1 MGKTMLQINLEG
13 SGHKAPAGGD
23 LFIMGTSSITFRSFP
38 FTVPVALPGSPEQVT
53 EMANA
58 KRVHMLERAL
68 DYIDSKI
75 KKHKPCNDCFR
86 KLPRGKT
93 LQEIWDSNQ
102 VWVNYFEARDR
113 YGEARGDFDIAV
125 AEDAFK
131 KGKMMVVATIV
142 HELAHIAGAPGG
154 ARLSDDTPNLQAES
168 VLKCC
173 LLSEMFDPNAL
184 GVLDDAVYGPDDSGN
199 AVA

>member
-1 MGKTMLQINLEG
+1 
-13 SGHKAPAGGD
+13 
-23 LFIMGTSSITFRSFP
+23 
-38 FTVPVALPGSPEQVT
+38 
-53 EMANA
+53 MANA
-58 KRVHMLERAL
+58 KRVHILERAL

-75 KKHKPCNDCFR
+75 KNHKPCNDCFR

-102 VWVNYFEARDR
+102 VWVNYFEPRDR
-113 YGEARGDFDIAV
+113 YGETRGNFDIAV

-154 ARLSDDTPNLQAES
+154 ETLPDGAPNNQAES

-173 LLSEMFDPNAL
+173 LLTEMFDPNAL